1 MPDCGPLT
9 RKGNKAV
16 DEFALATGYNMKF
29 TEGFEGHL
37 VSVGFTD
44 VRIQEFPIPVGEWPE
59 DESKFLSLL
68 LEKCM
73 LICFASLLAV
83 RLQQGFLVKSVF
95 KGILKMVKPRLAP
108 FLELTL
114 DEYDQ
119 YCVAV
124 MDEIERNKGL
134 TEWKVITARKA

>member
-59 DESKFLSLL
+59 DERKFLSLL
-68 LEKCM
+68 LEKMHAYMFCIFTCSPIAARF
-73 LICFASLLAV
+73 LGQICVQRHSQDGKTKIGSF
-83 RLQQGFLVKSVF
+83 
-95 KGILKMVKPRLAP
+95 P
-108 FLELTL
+108 
-114 DEYDQ
+114 
-119 YCVAV
+119 
-124 MDEIERNKGL
+124 
-134 TEWKVITARKA
+134 

>member
-1 MPDCGPLT
+1 MS
-9 RKGNKAV
+9 
-16 DEFALATGYNMKF
+16 
-29 TEGFEGHL
+29 
-37 VSVGFTD
+37 VSFCVSRQKSMYTH
-44 VRIQEFPIPVGEWPE
+44 I
-59 DESKFLSLL
+59 FLHNL
-68 LEKCM
+68 
-73 LICFASLLAV
+73 FAV

-114 DEYDQ
+114 EEYDH